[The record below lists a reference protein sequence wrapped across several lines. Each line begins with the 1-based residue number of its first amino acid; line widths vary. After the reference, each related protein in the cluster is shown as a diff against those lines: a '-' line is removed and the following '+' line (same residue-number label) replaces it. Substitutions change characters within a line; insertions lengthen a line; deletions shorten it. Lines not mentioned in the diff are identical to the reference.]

1 MPRPS
6 TSDPADLFEAADRY
20 PRAPGFKA
28 RDTSAEAAAEVKP
41 KAPLLRNLCLD
52 LLIASTGLTAD
63 EVAGRAGFSVL
74 SIRPRL
80 TELSALG
87 LIIDSGERRRNASG
101 KRAIVWKIA

>member
-1 MPRPS
+1 MPPTS
-6 TSDPADLFEAADRY
+6 TDPADLFEHADRY
-20 PRAPGFKA
+20 PNAPGFKA
-28 RDTSAEAAAEVKP
+28 RDTSAEAAEAAKP

-52 LLIASTGLTAD
+52 LLIQSTGLTAD

-87 LIIDSGERRRNASG
+87 LIVDSGERRRNDSG
-101 KRAIVWKIA
+101 KRAIVWKVA